1 MNRKLFIA
9 LACALALGACKQKGD
24 EDQGSTQTT
33 GANVRSDNTKL
44 NERDRSGATALPRDQ
59 SNATEDLDVTARL
72 RKSLVANKGL
82 SMDAK
87 NVKIITR
94 DGNVTLRG
102 VVKDDQEKQT
112 IQDEAQRVQGVKN
125 VENQLDVLNR

>member
-1 MNRKLFIA
+1 MNRKLFTA

-24 EDQGSTQTT
+24 EDQGTTQTT
-33 GANVRSDNTKL
+33 GANVQSDNTKL
-44 NERDRSGATALPRDQ
+44 NERDRSGGTVLPRDQ
-59 SNATEDLDVTARL
+59 SNATADIDVTARI
-72 RKSLVANKGL
+72 RRSIVAHKGL

-102 VVKDDQEKQT
+102 VVKDEGEKQA